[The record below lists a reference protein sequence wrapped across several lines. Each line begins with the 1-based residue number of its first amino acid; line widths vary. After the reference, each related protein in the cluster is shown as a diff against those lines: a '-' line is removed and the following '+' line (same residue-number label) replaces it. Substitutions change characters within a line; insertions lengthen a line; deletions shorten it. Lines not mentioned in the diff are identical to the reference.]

1 MSSPTE
7 LPEALRGRLEPAE
20 LDFLLDDLGL
30 EPGAMR
36 SLHEPGPEGEAAG
49 LIALVQPGQ
58 GPRPEL
64 VEALRR
70 ASDSALA
77 EGGALLLYL
86 EGRRPEEEL
95 AAWRNGLW
103 PLLHTGVLY
112 DVRKLE
118 ASRRTLS
125 GVEPLERGP
134 KKAHKARSGSV
145 FVLRRRVHA
154 MGPDAT
160 VEKFDANASGW
171 NGEPG
176 GASYPHF
183 RWMRRF
189 VGCFEDLPAG
199 ARVLD
204 FGCGAGWCG
213 IEAARRFGASQLCFF
228 DPSPAMVEIATRNA
242 QEAGVERPEGRV
254 GFGDAP
260 PFPADGEEPFDVVIS
275 SGVISFAPDPDA
287 WLEGLVAT
295 VRPGG
300 LLVIGDIQLRSR
312 GMQRRRG
319 RKPLLPAR
327 ELNALDD
334 EDVRR
339 RLEARGFEHLSR
351 AGYQLTRPFPEAM
364 HVNETRLHGLLT
376 RPLLWSNQLAAA
388 GSRRLDTPDRAG
400 FDSWVMSLRR
410 SQA

>member
-1 MSSPTE
+1 MTPPQA
-7 LPEALRGRLEPAE
+7 LPEALRGPLEPAE
-20 LDFLLDDLGL
+20 IGFLLDDLGL
-30 EPGAMR
+30 DPAAAR
-36 SLHEPGPEGEAAG
+36 TLAAPGPEGEARA
-49 LIALVQPGQ
+49 LVALVQPGH
-58 GPRPEL
+58 GPRPETL
-64 VEALRR
+64 EALR
-70 ASDSALA
+70 AAADTTLA
-77 EGGALLLYL
+77 EDGALLLYL
-86 EGRRPEEEL
+86 EGRRPEAEL

-103 PLLHTGVLY
+103 PLLHTGALY
-112 DVRKLE
+112 EVRKLE

-125 GVEPLERGP
+125 GTTPLEHGP
-134 KKAHKARSGSV
+134 RKAHKARSGSV

-189 VGCFEDLPAG
+189 VGCFERLPEG
-199 ARVLD
+199 ARILD

-213 IEAARRFGASQLCFF
+213 IEAARRFRAAELCFF
-228 DPSPAMVEIATRNA
+228 DPSPAMVEIAAGNA
-242 QEAGVERPEGRV
+242 REAGIARAEGRV

-260 PFPADGEEPFDVVIS
+260 PFPAGGEAPFDAVIS
-275 SGVISFAPDPDA
+275 SGVISFAPDADA

-300 LLVIGDIQLRSR
+300 LLVIGDIQLRSK
-312 GMQRRRG
+312 GMRRRRE

-339 RLEARGFEHLSR
+339 RLEARGFEHLSG

-364 HVNETRLHGLLT
+364 HVNETRLGGVLT

-388 GSRRLDTPDRAG
+388 GSRRLGIPGRAS
-400 FDSWVMSLRR
+400 FDSWVMSFRR
-410 SQA
+410 AQG